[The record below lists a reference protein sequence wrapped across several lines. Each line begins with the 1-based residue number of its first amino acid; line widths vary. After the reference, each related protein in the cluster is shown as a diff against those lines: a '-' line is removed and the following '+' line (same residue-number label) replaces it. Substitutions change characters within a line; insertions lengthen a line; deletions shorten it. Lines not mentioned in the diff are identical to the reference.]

1 MRRRSLSRAAWIGGG
16 LFGLAVLVVLP
27 FWWVVSS
34 SIKQPREI
42 LSRTPTMVPHSFTL
56 RHFEALLLSSDFP
69 SYLLNSL
76 IVALASMA
84 ITVLLAVL
92 AGYAFFRMRFPG
104 QHVLYRAILLAYA
117 FPGIVVLVPLYG
129 MMSALG
135 LIDTRTALVVVNVT
149 FAAPF
154 AVWMMRAFLTAFPA
168 EIEEAAR
175 VDGAGPITILWRIV
189 VPLIAPG
196 LASVAVF
203 ALVASWTEY
212 LFASVLIQSDARRTI
227 PVGLAGIIGQYQI
240 DWGLLLAGA
249 TLTILPVVAV
259 FAVIGRYFVAGLAE
273 GAVK

>member
-1 MRRRSLSRAAWIGGG
+1 MHRTRLGNLVVGGG
-16 LFGLAVLVVLP
+16 LALLAVIVLLP
-27 FWWVVSS
+27 FWWVISS
-34 SIKQPREI
+34 SVKLPREI

-56 RHFEALLLSSDFP
+56 QHFQKLLGSSDFP
-69 SYLLNSL
+69 HYLLNSVTVSL
-76 IVALASMA
+76 VSMA
-84 ITVLLAVL
+84 ITVLLSVL
-92 AGYAFFRMRFPG
+92 AGYAFFRMRFAG
-104 QHVLYRAILLAYA
+104 QQMLYRAILLAYA

-129 MMSALG
+129 MMSAVG

-154 AVWMMRAFLTAFPA
+154 AVWMMRAFLTSFPR

-175 VDGAGPITILWRIV
+175 VDGAGPMRILWQII

-196 LASVAVF
+196 IASVAVF

-240 DWGLLLAGA
+240 DWGLMLAGA
-249 TLTILPVVAV
+249 TLTILPVVVV
-259 FAVIGRYFVAGLAE
+259 FAFIGRYFVAGLAE
-273 GAVK
+273 GAGK